1 MPAPHLPVELVRDI
15 LQVLIDEHK
24 WRDEPTTKLLA
35 LATVSKTWKPIV
47 EELALRHV
55 EVDIGG
61 FKLAEDE
68 VAVRSNS
75 KASDDVSSSPQ
86 NASAAGDDED
96 FKASQRYTEGLI
108 ALRSLPRRTTD
119 DASDSDE
126 YQPVRE
132 CELERVQVRIYQEVW
147 FLQEWRVRHALH
159 CLIKLGSLR
168 VFGLRFYKEASS
180 TAVDEEGED
189 PETAKIERDAA
200 QQLKATK
207 VDLSYAFD
215 WWDGID
221 RPGDVLFWT
230 LIDSRALT
238 ELEFGNITRLPP
250 FDGWTQC
257 EMLEKLQ
264 IEYSAHENVV
274 STAASLLNILPE
286 LRQLRQLRLKCSE
299 LELNLMEDALLS
311 AHLGSQVR
319 RFPSPYSLSTF
330 LEKLPRTTVL
340 TILRHTHFEI
350 PIDFPSIS
358 VSEESNSLRSV
369 FDAQPQA
376 FVSVAAPAGF
386 SPAACVASLVLL
398 GGADGQEKW
407 TFLFK

>member
-1 MPAPHLPVELVRDI
+1 MLSVHFRAAYTALTSSCARHDAQLYARALDTLAALCARFCS
-15 LQVLIDEHK
+15 
-24 WRDEPTTKLLA
+24 TK
-35 LATVSKTWKPIV
+35 
-47 EELALRHV
+47 
-55 EVDIGG
+55 
-61 FKLAEDE
+61 
-68 VAVRSNS
+68 
-75 KASDDVSSSPQ
+75 
-86 NASAAGDDED
+86 
-96 FKASQRYTEGLI
+96 
-108 ALRSLPRRTTD
+108 TTD

>member
-108 ALRSLPRRTTD
+108 ALPLCARFCSTKTTD

-311 AHLGSQVR
+311 AHLGSQ
-319 RFPSPYSLSTF
+319 
-330 LEKLPRTTVL
+330 
-340 TILRHTHFEI
+340 
-350 PIDFPSIS
+350 
-358 VSEESNSLRSV
+358 
-369 FDAQPQA
+369 A